1 MLRVLKSSLPLF
13 VVVADGC
20 SPQTSAGL
28 RSGSESAALPGAQMA
43 GAGLG
48 VAEQELGV
56 DRTGPSRFLQV
67 SAQESAARPSGDTR
81 GLLGGGG
88 SQGVDRSYPG
98 CSGVPQGSMLAKA
111 QTQLFRRLYLKP
123 VT

>member
-1 MLRVLKSSLPLF
+1 M
-13 VVVADGC
+13 
-20 SPQTSAGL
+20 
-28 RSGSESAALPGAQMA
+28 
-43 GAGLG
+43 
-48 VAEQELGV
+48 

-88 SQGVDRSYPG
+88 SQGVDGSYPG